1 MTKPQ
6 NPRTIWT
13 NTRGM
18 ALLVC
23 LAVIAVLSAAGLELG
38 KRVGRSTELT
48 AVLGDRFVV
57 KEMTMAGVHLAM
69 IILEDDANNNET
81 DSVQETWADP
91 LLLEQAVASLG
102 YMTGDITLSIVDEL
116 GKIQVN
122 ALLSEFPGNAFSFDQ
137 KMLWERL
144 LDLLI
149 SADKSEDERDPS
161 EIINCLKDWLDSEDD
176 DLETGTSGAE
186 SAYYQT
192 LEPPY
197 TCANAPFDTLDEL
210 FLVKGLSEGLGA
222 SESIPAL
229 EDMGLEMDMDMN
241 LMLEQNFTVFGMD
254 DQLVTGNRYRF
265 PGTININTASAMV
278 LMALLPTGMEDQ
290 AQELVDFRVQKQED
304 EGDFVNA
311 LDKGWYKTVVDL
323 TEKEKKQFESLIRYS
338 STIFKVECSAATGT
352 TTGSATAIV
361 LREKDKET
369 NRWMCRIIRLTR
381 DN

>member
-1 MTKPQ
+1 
-6 NPRTIWT
+6 
-13 NTRGM
+13 M

-48 AVLGDRFVV
+48 AVLGDRFAVQ
-57 KEMTMAGVHLAM
+57 EMAMAGVHLAM
-69 IILEDDANNNET
+69 VILEQDANKNET

-91 LLLEQAVASLG
+91 LLLEQAVAALG
-102 YMTGDITLSIVDEL
+102 YTSGKITLSIVDEL

-122 ALLSEFPGNAFSFDQ
+122 AILSEFPGNAFNNDQ

-144 LDLLI
+144 LDLMI
-149 SADKSEDERDPS
+149 SADKSEDERDPA
-161 EIINCLKDWLDSEDD
+161 EIINSLKDWLDSGDD

-192 LEPPY
+192 LQPPY
-197 TCANAPFDTLDEL
+197 TCANAPFDLLDEL
-210 FLVKGLSEGLGA
+210 FLIKGLSKGLGA
-222 SESIPAL
+222 SEAIPL
-229 EDMGLEMDMDMN
+229 LDNMDMD

-254 DQLVTGNRYRF
+254 DQLVEKNRYRF
-265 PGTININTASAMV
+265 PGTININTANAMV
-278 LMALLPTGMEDQ
+278 LMALLPSGMEDQ
-290 AQELVDFRVQKQED
+290 AQELVDFRAQKQQD

-323 TEKEKKQFESLIRYS
+323 TEKEEKQFERLIRYS
-338 STIFKVECSAATGT
+338 STVFKVECSAAIGT
-352 TTGSATAIV
+352 RTGSATAIV

-369 NRWMCRIIRLTR
+369 NRWICRIIRLTR
-381 DN
+381 DK